1 MTLLKSD
8 AKPLSSRNSGV
19 FKNSPAGCPFLNY
32 NIVAS
37 AQTIFMESQKGGTGA
52 ESSGAD
58 NNANS
63 EELFQIIDESGEG
76 FGFDLTPEALARPL
90 LLGTSA
96 LFGVG
101 ILAGIPIGI
110 AMGRSEEPSKRVSSG
125 AAKGAQVKPT
135 LDGVKFAASAFGLG
149 TLLCAGIG
157 VSAFYAVKTYY
168 DVDSFE
174 EFGQIMQHVVSDRR
188 IWIEKRV
195 SPILGSVRSAAT
207 ENLPE
212 PVQRL
217 QHRFG
222 ESRFGRWIKDNVQSS
237 VNIVSEEELS
247 RRDLKF
253 NKIDSAES

>member
-1 MTLLKSD
+1 MEFQKSG
-8 AKPLSSRNSGV
+8 A
-19 FKNSPAGCPFLNY
+19 
-32 NIVAS
+32 
-37 AQTIFMESQKGGTGA
+37 GA
-52 ESSGAD
+52 ESPDAD
-58 NNANS
+58 NDANS

-96 LFGVG
+96 LFSVG

-110 AMGRSEEPSKRVSSG
+110 AMGRSEEPSKRVSNG
-125 AAKGAQVKPT
+125 AAKSAQVKPT

-174 EFGQIMQHVVSDRR
+174 EFGQIMRHVVSDRR
-188 IWIEKRV
+188 IWLEKRINPFL
-195 SPILGSVRSAAT
+195 SSVRFTAT
-207 ENLPE
+207 ENLPT
-212 PVQRL
+212 PVERL
-217 QHRFG
+217 QLRFG

-237 VNIVSEEELS
+237 VNIVADEELS
-247 RRDLKF
+247 QKDLKF
-253 NKIDSAES
+253 NKIDSAESS